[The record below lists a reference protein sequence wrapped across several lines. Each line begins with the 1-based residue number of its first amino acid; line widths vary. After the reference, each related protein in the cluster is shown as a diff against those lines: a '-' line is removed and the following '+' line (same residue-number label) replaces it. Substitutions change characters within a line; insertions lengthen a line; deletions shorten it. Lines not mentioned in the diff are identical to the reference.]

1 MKNIIIH
8 TTNDEVVSL
17 KLVDKIVS
25 AKEFKDYNF
34 DIFINESGYLRK
46 LKILLVFFLFG
57 SIKNLLKESKKRI
70 SLNSILSNYK
80 NCKIINKIECDY
92 NFGLNVY
99 GISKIKLQKYKIYNF
114 HLGSLYNQ
122 RGSFI
127 FFYKFIYNWQSVDL
141 TFHEVNNKYDVGKI
155 YNKRTINLD
164 KKTSATDICFLY
176 LDNLDFLK
184 ESILKLRDNN
194 FDEYKEYDKINTVP
208 SFVKLLSLMINYFY
222 KKFLSP
228 LSID

>member
-57 SIKNLLKESKKRI
+57 SIKSLLKESKKRI

-80 NCKIINKIECDY
+80 NCKIINKIEGDY

-194 FDEYKEYDKINTVP
+194 FDEYKEYDKINPVP

>member
-57 SIKNLLKESKKRI
+57 SIKSLLKESKKRI

-80 NCKIINKIECDY
+80 NCKIINKIEGDY

-194 FDEYKEYDKINTVP
+194 FDEYKEYDKINSVP

-228 LSID
+228 LSND

>member
-80 NCKIINKIECDY
+80 NCKIINKIEGDY

-228 LSID
+228 

>member
-17 KLVDKIVS
+17 KLVDKILS
-25 AKEFKDYNF
+25 DKEFRNCNF
-34 DIFINESGYLRK
+34 DIIINDSNFIRK
-46 LKILLVFFLFG
+46 LKVLIVFFLFG
-57 SIKNLLKESKKRI
+57 SITRLLKESKKKI
-70 SLNSILSNYK
+70 SIDSILLKYK
-80 NCKIINKIECDY
+80 NCKLINKIEGDY
-92 NFGLNVY
+92 DFGLNVY

-127 FFYKFIYNWQSVDL
+127 FFYKFIYNWQSIDL
-141 TFHEVNNKYDVGKI
+141 TFHEVNEKYDVGKI

-164 KKTSATDICFLY
+164 KKTTATDICFLY

-184 ESILKLRDNN
+184 ESINKLKDNSFN
-194 FDEYKEYDKINTVP
+194 EYKDYEKINLVP
-208 SFVKLLSLMINYFY
+208 SFIKLFKLIINYFY
-222 KKFLSP
+222 KK
-228 LSID
+228 I

>member
-80 NCKIINKIECDY
+80 NCKIINKIEGDY

-127 FFYKFIYNWQSVDL
+127 FFYKFIYNW
-141 TFHEVNNKYDVGKI
+141 
-155 YNKRTINLD
+155 
-164 KKTSATDICFLY
+164 
-176 LDNLDFLK
+176 
-184 ESILKLRDNN
+184 
-194 FDEYKEYDKINTVP
+194 
-208 SFVKLLSLMINYFY
+208 
-222 KKFLSP
+222 
-228 LSID
+228 

>member
-80 NCKIINKIECDY
+80 NCKIINKIEGDY

-228 LSID
+228 LSND